1 MKRVMEK
8 NRRRSKRKRRVR
20 GRISGTSARPRLSVF
35 RSNKN
40 VYVQAIDDEGSRTIA
55 SASSISGGMKGLKA
69 NVEDGQKIGE
79 AIGKELV
86 GLKITE
92 AVFDRNGYLYHG
104 VVKSIAEGAR
114 KAGVKF

>member
-1 MKRVMEK
+1 MKRIIEK
-8 NRRRSKRKRRVR
+8 NRRRAKRKLRVR
-20 GRISGTSARPRLSVF
+20 GRVTGTAQRSRLSVF

-40 VYVQAIDDEGSRTIA
+40 VYIQAIDDENKRTLA
-55 SASSISGGMKGLKA
+55 SASSVKADMKGLKA

-104 VVKSIAEGAR
+104 IIKSIAEGAR

>member
-1 MKRVMEK
+1 MKRVIEK
-8 NRRRSKRKRRVR
+8 NQRRTKRRRRVR
-20 GRISGTSARPRLSVF
+20 GRVTGTATRPRLSVF

-40 VYVQAIDDEGSRTIA
+40 IYVQAIDDVANETLA
-55 SASSISGGMKGLKA
+55 AVSSVSGENKSLKA
-69 NVEDGQKIGE
+69 NTADGAKIGE

-86 GLKITE
+86 SKKITE

-104 VVKSIAEGAR
+104 VVKAIAEGAR

>member
-1 MKRVMEK
+1 MKRVIEK
-8 NRRRSKRKRRVR
+8 NRRRAKRRRRVR
-20 GRISGTSARPRLSVF
+20 GRVTGTANRPRLSVF

-40 VYVQAIDDEGSRTIA
+40 IYVQAIDDDSNRTLA
-55 SASSISGGMKGLKA
+55 AVSSVGGELKGLKS
-69 NVEDGQKIGE
+69 NVADGEKLGE

-104 VVKSIAEGAR
+104 VVKSIADGAR